1 MKKSMLL
8 GTMLL
13 LLFVAGLQGCKK
25 YADGPTVSFRSRAER
40 LANTWKVDNYK
51 KNGTDYTSLVTN
63 YTETFS
69 KNGAYAYDWSLLNG
83 SGTWKFQ
90 SKDEEVK
97 LTSSDGQSS
106 RTLTILKLEEKS
118 FWYST
123 VEGNDTYEYHMIAK

>member
-1 MKKSMLL
+1 MKKIIRISSLM
-8 GTMLL
+8 M
-13 LLFVAGLQGCKK
+13 LLFVVALQGCKK
-25 YADGPTVSFRSRAER
+25 YTNGPVVSFRTRSER

-69 KNGAYAYDWSLLNG
+69 KNGAYAYDWSLLSG

-97 LTSSDGQSS
+97 LTGSDGQSS

-123 VEGNDTYEYHMIAK
+123 VDGNDSYEYHMIAK